1 MTRIILEMKNLTTK
15 YEPHKLQNRLTHKM
29 MKSQK
34 LQKYDSLLQTVS
46 QKPVTNIIQPNETQ
60 NRKCLKTVIIRD
72 FGGKEKEKNVCVCV
86 CACEHVCVCVCV
98 QNM

>member
-1 MTRIILEMKNLTTK
+1 
-15 YEPHKLQNRLTHKM
+15 M

-86 CACEHVCVCVCV
+86 RVCMRACVCVRVCPEYV
-98 QNM
+98 NTSTEAKISSDRGCTGWLCYENG